1 MGNNISYS
9 ITIITRYLTSSN
21 KFDFI
26 HWSEIYR
33 WLHMIHMLHVNLS
46 AGLKKQPFLRSF
58 TGIWL
63 RTHRLVHVGSW
74 SVKIL
79 LNYLYI
85 SLWKSYPLNRQERTA
100 CCFQMICSCQ
110 SFTVG
115 AMTIQFTLTHWNL
128 SHYINCLHPCTSP
141 FCNSNGTIYYAW
153 PILLALVLWPAV
165 IWTNIL
171 GSGTRWSSG
180 CHVWYNLWCPD
191 SSQTRW
197 SCDALLS
204 AAVLFLIIQGVTA
217 PSDLKSEHLDYIE
230 YWNMDL
236 W

>member
-9 ITIITRYLTSSN
+9 ITIITQYLTSSN

-33 WLHMIHMLHVNLS
+33 WLHMIHMLHVHLS
-46 AGLKKQPFLRSF
+46 ACLKVQPFLRSF

-63 RTHRLVHVGSW
+63 RTHGLVGSW
-74 SVKIL
+74 SVRIL

-153 PILLALVLWPAV
+153 PILLVLFLWPAV

-171 GSGTRWSSG
+171 GSGTRWIATGS
-180 CHVWYNLWCPD
+180 NAPLFIN
-191 SSQTRW
+191 SQKYK
-197 SCDALLS
+197 
-204 AAVLFLIIQGVTA
+204 FQQFYKVTA
-217 PSDLKSEHLDYIE
+217 FVILLRT
-230 YWNMDL
+230 L
-236 W
+236 